1 MPPPPLWP
9 CMDTGMPIRHSSTVL
24 LASLGLTAAIGA
36 LSFSAILEMRHD
48 ALEVA
53 SANGHNIAL
62 LVQRDI
68 QRNLD
73 LYDMTLQAIARAHT
87 QPEIR
92 GLSTETRNLLLRAYT
107 APTRGMGSVFL
118 TNADGIATYSFGKEI
133 PTRMDLSG
141 REYFQALRISRTD
154 APYLSH
160 PYIPYSSDARNSI
173 AISRRLERE
182 DGSFS
187 GIVGA
192 NLELAYF
199 NELFSGLNLG
209 DRGTVSLHMRDG
221 TLLAHWPDSV
231 PVETLN
237 ESFEHYRSNGAENFF
252 DTNSDGLERWH
263 DFRPVEGYPLVFSV
277 ALPSDEIYE
286 DWYWRA
292 GLIGLLGMSLVGT
305 VMGLA
310 MIALR
315 QIRERDRQEA
325 ELRLAASTDPLTGLN
340 NRRAFD
346 LRADH
351 EWSRYQRS
359 GASLSVMLMDIDKFK
374 AYNDHYGHP
383 AGDVAL
389 RTVAGVIAQWSRRP
403 ADCAARF
410 GGEEFVVL
418 LGDSGEAEALELAE
432 QIRASLQALAVP
444 HEHGPLGMLTLSIG
458 VASTSRCKPSSW
470 AELLQSAD
478 SALYQAK
485 NGGRNRVV
493 AFHCA
498 EVEAS

>member
-1 MPPPPLWP
+1 
-9 CMDTGMPIRHSSTVL
+9 MDTGMPIRRSSTIL
-24 LASLGLTAAIGA
+24 LASLGLTGAIGV
-36 LSFSAILEMRHD
+36 LSTWAILEMRHD

-73 LYDMTLQAIARAHT
+73 LYDMTLQAVVHAHA

-92 GLSTETRNLLLRAYT
+92 GLSMDTRNLLLRAYT

-118 TNADGIATYSFGKEI
+118 TNADGIATYSFGKEVPARI
-133 PTRMDLSG
+133 DLSG
-141 REYFQALRISRTD
+141 REYFQALRLSQSD

-160 PYIPYSSDARNSI
+160 PYIPYSSDARNSV
-173 AISRRLERE
+173 ALSRRLEHE
-182 DGSFS
+182 DGSFA
-187 GIVGA
+187 GVVGA

-199 NELFSGLNLG
+199 SELFSDLNLG
-209 DRGTVSLHMRDG
+209 EGGTVSLHMRDG
-221 TLLAHWPDSV
+221 TLLAHWPDTE
-231 PVETLN
+231 PAATLG
-237 ESFEHYRSNGAENFF
+237 ESFERYRSNGAENFF

-263 DFRPVEGYPLVFSV
+263 DFRPVDGYPLVFSV
-277 ALPSDEIYE
+277 ALPSREIYE

-292 GLIGLLGMSLVGT
+292 SLIGLLGVSLVGA
-305 VMGLA
+305 VIGLA
-310 MIALR
+310 LLALR
-315 QIRERDRQEA
+315 QMRERDRQEA
-325 ELRLAASTDPLTGLN
+325 ELRQAASTDPLTGLN

-346 LRADH
+346 LRANH

-359 GASLSVMLMDIDKFK
+359 GAALSVMLMDIDKFK

-383 AGDVAL
+383 AGDAAL
-389 RTVAGVIAQWSRRP
+389 KTVARVIAEWARRP

-418 LGDSGEAEALELAE
+418 LGDSEEADALELAE
-432 QIRASLQALAVP
+432 HIRASLQALAVP
-444 HEHGPLGMLTLSIG
+444 HEHGPLGVLTLSIG
-458 VASTSRCKPSSW
+458 VASTSQFSPADW

-478 SALYQAK
+478 SALYRAK
-485 NGGRNRVV
+485 DGGRNRVV
-493 AFHCA
+493 GFRCA
-498 EVEAS
+498 SVEAS

>member
-1 MPPPPLWP
+1 
-9 CMDTGMPIRHSSTVL
+9 MPIRRSSTVIT
-24 LASLGLTAAIGA
+24 ASLGLTGAIGA
-36 LSFSAILEMRHD
+36 LSLWAILEMRHD

-73 LYDMTLQAIARAHT
+73 LYDMTLQAVVRAHA

-92 GLSTETRNLLLRAYT
+92 GLSLDTRNLLLRAYT

-133 PTRMDLSG
+133 PARIDLSG

-160 PYIPYSSDARNSI
+160 PYIPYSSNARNSI
-173 AISRRLERE
+173 ALSRRLERE

-199 NELFSGLNLG
+199 KDLFSGLNLG
-209 DRGTVSLHMRDG
+209 EGGTVSLHMRDG

-231 PVETLN
+231 PAATLN
-237 ESFEHYRSNGAENFF
+237 ESFERYLAKDQENFF
-252 DTNSDGLERWH
+252 DTSSDGQERWH

-277 ALPSDEIYE
+277 ALPSREIYE

-292 GLIGLLGMSLVGT
+292 GLIGLLGISLVGT
-305 VMGLA
+305 VIGLA
-310 MIALR
+310 LIALR
-315 QIRERDRQEA
+315 QMRERDRQEA
-325 ELRLAASTDPLTGLN
+325 ELREAASTDPLTGLN

-346 LRADH
+346 LRAGH

-359 GASLSVMLMDIDKFK
+359 GAAFSVMLMDIDKFK

-389 RTVAGVIAQWSRRP
+389 RTVAGVIAEWSRRP

-418 LGDSGEAEALELAE
+418 LGDSAEADALELAE
-432 QIRASLQALAVP
+432 HIRASLQALAIP
-444 HEHGPLGMLTLSIG
+444 HEHGPLGILTLSIG
-458 VASTSRCKPSSW
+458 VASTSSFSPASW
-470 AELLQSAD
+470 TELLQSAD

-493 AFHCA
+493 AFRSA
-498 EVEAS
+498 EVETS

>member
-1 MPPPPLWP
+1 
-9 CMDTGMPIRHSSTVL
+9 MPIRRSSTVIT
-24 LASLGLTAAIGA
+24 ASLGLTGAIGA
-36 LSFSAILEMRHD
+36 LSLWAILEMRHD

-73 LYDMTLQAIARAHT
+73 LYDMTLQAVVRTHA

-92 GLSTETRNLLLRAYT
+92 GLSLDTRNLLLRAYT
-107 APTRGMGSVFL
+107 APTRGMGTVFL
-118 TNADGIATYSFGKEI
+118 TNADGIATYSFGKEVPARI
-133 PTRMDLSG
+133 DLSG
-141 REYFQALRISRTD
+141 REYFQALRVSHSD

-173 AISRRLERE
+173 ALSRRLERE
-182 DGSFS
+182 DGSFA

-199 NELFSGLNLG
+199 TELFSDLNLG
-209 DRGTVSLHMRDG
+209 DGGTVSLHMRDG
-221 TLLAHWPDSV
+221 TLLAHWPDTE
-231 PVETLN
+231 PAATLS
-237 ESFEHYRSNGAENFF
+237 ESFERYRSDGQENFF
-252 DTNSDGLERWH
+252 DTNSDGQERWH

-277 ALPSDEIYE
+277 ALPSREIYK

-292 GLIGLLGMSLVGT
+292 SLIGLLGISLIGAVI
-305 VMGLA
+305 GLA
-310 MIALR
+310 LLALR
-315 QIRERDRQEA
+315 QMRERDRQEA
-325 ELRLAASTDPLTGLN
+325 ELRQAASTDPLTGLN

-346 LRADH
+346 LRATH

-359 GASLSVMLMDIDKFK
+359 GAALAVMLMDIDKFK

-383 AGDVAL
+383 AGDAAL
-389 RTVAGVIAQWSRRP
+389 KTVARVIAEWTRRP

-418 LGDSGEAEALELAE
+418 LGDSEEADALELAE

-444 HEHGPLGMLTLSIG
+444 HEYGPLGVLTLSIG
-458 VASTSRCKPSSW
+458 VASTSQFSPSDW
-470 AELLQSAD
+470 AELLRSAD

-485 NGGRNRVV
+485 DGGRNRVV
-493 AFHCA
+493 SFRSAA
-498 EVEAS
+498 VDAS

>member
-1 MPPPPLWP
+1 
-9 CMDTGMPIRHSSTVL
+9 MPIRRSTTVL
-24 LASLGLTAAIGA
+24 LASLGLTGAIGV
-36 LSFSAILEMRHD
+36 LSAWAILEMRHD
-48 ALEVA
+48 AFEVA

-73 LYDMTLQAIARAHT
+73 LYDMTLQAIAHVHA

-92 GLSTETRNLLLRAYT
+92 GLSMDTRNLLLRAYT

-118 TNADGIATYSFGKEI
+118 TNADGVATYSFGKEVPARI
-133 PTRMDLSG
+133 DLSG
-141 REYFQALRISRTD
+141 REYFQALRVSRSD

-160 PYIPYSSDARNSI
+160 PYIPYSNNARNSI
-173 AISRRLERE
+173 ALSRRLERE
-182 DGSFS
+182 DGSFA
-187 GIVGA
+187 GVVGA

-199 NELFSGLNLG
+199 SELFSGLNLG
-209 DRGTVSLHMRDG
+209 EGGTVSLHMRDG
-221 TLLAHWPDSV
+221 TLLAHWPESE
-231 PVETLN
+231 PTATLN
-237 ESFEHYRSNGAENFF
+237 ESFQRYLGNGAENFF
-252 DTNSDGLERWH
+252 DTNNDGLERWH

-277 ALPSDEIYE
+277 ALPSREIYE

-292 GLIGLLGMSLVGT
+292 SLIGLLGVSLVAA
-305 VMGLA
+305 VLGLA
-310 MIALR
+310 LTALR
-315 QIRERDRQEA
+315 QMRERDRQEA

-346 LRADH
+346 LRAGH
-351 EWSRYQRS
+351 EWARYQRS
-359 GASLSVMLMDIDKFK
+359 GAPLAVMLMDIDKFK

-383 AGDVAL
+383 AGDAAL
-389 RTVAGVIAQWSRRP
+389 KTVARVIAEHSRRP

-418 LGDSGEAEALELAE
+418 LGDSGEADALALAE
-432 QIRASLQALAVP
+432 QIRAGLQALEVP
-444 HEHGPLGMLTLSIG
+444 HEHGPLGVLTLSIG
-458 VASTSRCKPSSW
+458 VACTSQFSPSDW

-493 AFHCA
+493 AFRCTA
-498 EVEAS
+498 VGAS

>member
-1 MPPPPLWP
+1 
-9 CMDTGMPIRHSSTVL
+9 MPIRRSSTVL
-24 LASLGLTAAIGA
+24 LASLGLTGAIGV
-36 LSFSAILEMRHD
+36 LSLWAILEMRDD

-73 LYDMTLQAIARAHT
+73 LYDMTLQAVVRAHA

-92 GLSTETRNLLLRAYT
+92 GLSLDMRNLLLKAYT
-107 APTRGMGSVFL
+107 APARGMGSVFL
-118 TNADGIATYSFGKEI
+118 TNADGIATYSFGKEVPASI
-133 PTRMDLSG
+133 DLSG
-141 REYFQALRISRTD
+141 REYFQVLRESQD
-154 APYLSH
+154 HAPFLSH

-173 AISRRLERE
+173 ALTRRLERE
-182 DGSFS
+182 DGSFA
-187 GIVGA
+187 GVVGA

-199 NELFSGLNLG
+199 SERFSDLNLG
-209 DRGTVSLHMRDG
+209 NGGTASLYMRDG
-221 TLLAHWPDSV
+221 TLLAHWP
-231 PVETLN
+231 ETLPAATLS
-237 ESFEHYRSNGAENFF
+237 ESFERYRANGKENFI
-252 DTNSDGLERWH
+252 DTGSDGQERWH

-277 ALPSDEIYE
+277 ALPSREIYR

-292 GLIGLLGMSLVGT
+292 GLIGLLGVSLVGA
-305 VMGLA
+305 VIGLA
-310 MIALR
+310 LIALR
-315 QIRERDRQEA
+315 QMRERDHQEA

-346 LRADH
+346 LRAGH

-359 GASLSVMLMDIDKFK
+359 GAALAVMLMDIDKFK

-383 AGDVAL
+383 AGDAAL
-389 RTVAGVIAQWSRRP
+389 KTVARVIAQWTRRP

-418 LGDSGEAEALELAE
+418 LGDSGDADALELAE
-432 QIRASLQALAVP
+432 HIRANLQALAVP
-444 HEHGPLGMLTLSIG
+444 HEYGPLGVLTLSIG
-458 VASTSRCKPSSW
+458 VASTSQFRPADW

-478 SALYQAK
+478 NALYQAK

-493 AFHCA
+493 GFRCA
-498 EVEAS
+498 AVEASQPCQPS

>member
-1 MPPPPLWP
+1 
-9 CMDTGMPIRHSSTVL
+9 MPIRRSSTVL
-24 LASLGLTAAIGA
+24 LASLGLTGAIGA
-36 LSFSAILEMRHD
+36 LSTWAILEMRHD

-73 LYDMTLQAIARAHT
+73 LYDMTLQAVVRTHA

-92 GLSTETRNLLLRAYT
+92 GLSMDTRNLLLRAYT

-118 TNADGIATYSFGKEI
+118 TNADGIATYSFGKEVPARI
-133 PTRMDLSG
+133 DLSG
-141 REYFQALRISRTD
+141 REYFQALRVARGD
-154 APYLSH
+154 AAYLSH
-160 PYIPYSSDARNSI
+160 PYIPYSSNARNSI
-173 AISRRLERE
+173 ALSRRLERE
-182 DGSFS
+182 DGSFA
-187 GIVGA
+187 GVVGA

-199 NELFSGLNLG
+199 TELFSDLNLG
-209 DRGTVSLHMRDG
+209 DGGTVSLHMRDG
-221 TLLAHWPDSV
+221 TLLAHWPDTE
-231 PVETLN
+231 PAATLG
-237 ESFEHYRSNGAENFF
+237 ESFERYLSNGAENFF
-252 DTNSDGLERWH
+252 DTNSDGQERWH

-277 ALPSDEIYE
+277 ALPSREIYE

-292 GLIGLLGMSLVGT
+292 SLIGLLGVSLIGAVI
-305 VMGLA
+305 GLA
-310 MIALR
+310 LLALR
-315 QIRERDRQEA
+315 QMRERDRQEA
-325 ELRLAASTDPLTGLN
+325 ELRQAASTDPLTGLN

-346 LRADH
+346 LRANH

-359 GASLSVMLMDIDKFK
+359 GAALAVMLMDIDKFK

-383 AGDVAL
+383 AGDAAL
-389 RTVAGVIAQWSRRP
+389 KTVARVIAEWTRRP

-418 LGDSGEAEALELAE
+418 LGDSGEANALELAE

-444 HEHGPLGMLTLSIG
+444 HEYGPLGVLTLSIG
-458 VASTSRCKPSSW
+458 VASTSQFSPANW

-485 NGGRNRVV
+485 DGGRNRVV
-493 AFHCA
+493 SFRSAA
-498 EVEAS
+498 VEAS

>member
-1 MPPPPLWP
+1 
-9 CMDTGMPIRHSSTVL
+9 MPIRRSSTVL

-36 LSFSAILEMRHD
+36 LSTWAILEMRHD

-73 LYDMTLQAIARAHT
+73 LYDMTLQAVVHAHA

-92 GLSTETRNLLLRAYT
+92 ELSMDTRNLLLRAYT

-133 PTRMDLSG
+133 PARIDLSG

-160 PYIPYSSDARNSI
+160 PYIPYSSNARNSI
-173 AISRRLERE
+173 ALSRRLERE

-199 NELFSGLNLG
+199 NQLFSGLNLG
-209 DRGTVSLHMRDG
+209 EGGTVSLHMRDG

-231 PVETLN
+231 PAATLN
-237 ESFEHYRSNGAENFF
+237 ESFERYLANDQENFF
-252 DTNSDGLERWH
+252 DTINDGQERWH
-263 DFRPVEGYPLVFSV
+263 DFRPIEGYPLVFSV
-277 ALPSDEIYE
+277 ALPSREIYE

-292 GLIGLLGMSLVGT
+292 GLIGLLGVSLAGT
-305 VMGLA
+305 VLGLA
-310 MIALR
+310 LIALR
-315 QIRERDRQEA
+315 QMRARDRQEA
-325 ELRLAASTDPLTGLN
+325 ELREAASTDPLTGLN

-346 LRADH
+346 LRAGH
-351 EWSRYQRS
+351 EWARYQRS
-359 GASLSVMLMDIDKFK
+359 GAAFSVMLMDIDKFK

-383 AGDVAL
+383 AGDAAL
-389 RTVAGVIAQWSRRP
+389 RTVAGVIADWSRRP

-418 LGDSGEAEALELAE
+418 LGDSGEADALELAE
-432 QIRASLQALAVP
+432 HIRASLQALAVP
-444 HEHGPLGMLTLSIG
+444 HEHGPLGVLTLSIG
-458 VASTSRCKPSSW
+458 VASTSRFQPDSW
-470 AELLQSAD
+470 AELLQCAD

-493 AFHCA
+493 AFRSA
-498 EVEAS
+498 EAETS